1 MDDTPCRKY
10 LCAMAQESAQ
20 MTQIFF
26 TVFSYFAEIYQ
37 IHLYLNLDFSSGNS
51 ALAFA
56 LKAISG
62 QAS

>member
-1 MDDTPCRKY
+1 
-10 LCAMAQESAQ
+10 